1 MGIFIWIYTL
11 KMYKII
17 QNKTFLHIT
26 LYGISA
32 QTTKF
37 GNLSILAGKHKHFE
51 IMTFK
56 INLIYKLF
64 SNWKKKIIFDTY
76 PPLAWKKYN
85 IVINKNIVFSIHTY
99 ALPGLGFW
107 RLANSFFFSR
117 FWNSLPPPTS
127 KNDATS
133 LTIVRSGQR
142 SWLKLH
148 VNI

>member
-56 INLIYKLF
+56 INLIYILF
-64 SNWKKKIIFDTY
+64 YNWKKKSYLIPTY
-76 PPLAWKKYN
+76 REHEKNNN
-85 IVINKNIVFSIHTY
+85 IVINKNIVF
-99 ALPGLGFW
+99 
-107 RLANSFFFSR
+107 
-117 FWNSLPPPTS
+117 
-127 KNDATS
+127 
-133 LTIVRSGQR
+133 
-142 SWLKLH
+142 
-148 VNI
+148 

>member
-56 INLIYKLF
+56 INLIYILF
-64 SNWKKKIIFDTY
+64 FNWEKIIFDTY
-76 PPLAWKKYN
+76 
-85 IVINKNIVFSIHTY
+85 
-99 ALPGLGFW
+99 LP
-107 RLANSFFFSR
+107 
-117 FWNSLPPPTS
+117 
-127 KNDATS
+127 
-133 LTIVRSGQR
+133 
-142 SWLKLH
+142 
-148 VNI
+148 